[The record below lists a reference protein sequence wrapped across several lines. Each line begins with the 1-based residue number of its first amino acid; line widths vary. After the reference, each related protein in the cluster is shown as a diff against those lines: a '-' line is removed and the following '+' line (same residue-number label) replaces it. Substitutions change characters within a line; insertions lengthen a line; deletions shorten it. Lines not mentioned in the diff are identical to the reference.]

1 MPTAEAYRKV
11 DQVDRAAEKVV
22 ESWMMVESVSVTS
35 DMWFVKG
42 GLGSTD
48 MEKMKNL
55 EKDPCPGLI
64 SDGFSL

>member
-11 DQVDRAAEKVV
+11 DQVDRAAEKV

-35 DMWFVKG
+35 DMWFVKEG

-48 MEKMKNL
+48 TEKMKNL

-64 SDGFSL
+64 SDGVSL